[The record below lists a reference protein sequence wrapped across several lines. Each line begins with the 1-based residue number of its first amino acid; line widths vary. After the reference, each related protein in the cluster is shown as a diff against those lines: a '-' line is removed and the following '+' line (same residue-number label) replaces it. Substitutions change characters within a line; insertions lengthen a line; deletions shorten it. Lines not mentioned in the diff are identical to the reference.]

1 MKQRKA
7 TTGEAA
13 AAAVESGGLG
23 RSLDRIFR
31 TALILVPVGVIANLA
46 LSWLATDHSVLRN
59 LGQFQRKYLYLA
71 ILLALVPWFTNA
83 LRLLVWTRFVGY
95 PIKFRD
101 TFRITL
107 GSELASSVLP
117 TSSGGEVFRWGMMV
131 QRGITQGQ
139 AASIVTLGYL
149 EDLVF
154 FATALPVAF
163 VLSNAWDLPF
173 LQSVG
178 SQFQDVRGR
187 AVMIA
192 ILLFVVGLSLRFG
205 WRAVLT
211 GALGRRVRRT
221 TLRWSAGFRRKSRKT
236 RHDFRGV
243 WRMVVARGKLR
254 FLLTFVITAV
264 QWSARYS
271 VATAIA
277 YFFGAP
283 VDPLLFFLLQWVIFT
298 AMMFV
303 PTPGASGGAEAAF
316 VLVYSALL
324 PSGVIGIAT
333 AVWRLLTFY
342 FQLTLGSIIFFAM
355 NIADARGRVRER
367 RRARAAGQGAAE
379 V

>member
-1 MKQRKA
+1 MKQRKGA
-7 TTGEAA
+7 APAAGTEGEN
-13 AAAVESGGLG
+13 GGLS
-23 RSLDRIFR
+23 RSLDKIFR
-31 TALILVPVGVIANLA
+31 TVLILVPLGVLMNLA
-46 LSWLATDHSVLRN
+46 ISWFATDHSILRN

-71 ILLALVPWFTNA
+71 ILLALIPWLTNA

-95 PIKFRD
+95 PIKLRD
-101 TFRITL
+101 TFRITV
-107 GSELASSVLP
+107 GAELASSVLP

-131 QRGITQGQ
+131 QKGVTQGQ

-163 VLSNAWDLPF
+163 VVSNAWDLPIF
-173 LQSVG
+173 RSFG
-178 SQFQDVRGR
+178 DQFADVRGR
-187 AVMIA
+187 AVMLA
-192 ILLFVVGLSLRFG
+192 VILFGLTLTLRFG
-205 WRAVLT
+205 WRAIAT
-211 GALGRRVRRT
+211 GALGRRARRRT
-221 TLRWSAGFRRKSRKT
+221 LRFSAGFRRKSRKT

-254 FLLTFVITAV
+254 FALTFVITAV
-264 QWSARYS
+264 QWTARYS
-271 VATAIA
+271 VATAVA

-283 VDPLLFFLLQWVIFT
+283 VDPVLFFLLQWVIFT

-324 PSGVIGIAT
+324 PSGLIGIAT
-333 AVWRLLTFY
+333 AVWRMLTFY
-342 FQLTLGSIIFFAM
+342 LPLALGSIVFTILNATET
-355 NIADARGRVRER
+355 RGHVLER
-367 RRARAAGQGAAE
+367 RGPARVGGEGPAG